1 MTNSNRSPREAIDLF
16 RAERLNAMYLL
27 RVFAAWEEWHVP
39 GDEADGQLVL
49 RPIAGRDEAPQLLM
63 FSDEA
68 AVAAA
73 RAHADTQNLGEPL
86 ITASGDAIFA
96 ALSDDF
102 ATIQINPFAGADL
115 YYAREQFPRL
125 REWGQIATV
134 ERALADVLRTGSGL
148 DTIRNFDGYFIAVN
162 REGLQNIA
170 LVPDDFGRRLAAIF
184 TARDALEAYLD
195 ENGGPDTQPFGMT
208 GKQLFT
214 ALSKI
219 PLDGIVFNPAGPAAY
234 GFATAFIE
242 LLMRN
247 VPPLD
252 QLPEGFEVR

>member
-1 MTNSNRSPREAIDLF
+1 MTTSDLSPREAIDLF
-16 RAERLNAMYLL
+16 RAERLNGMYLL
-27 RVFAAWEEWHVP
+27 RIFSAWPRWTVP
-39 GDEADGQLVL
+39 GDEVESQLIL
-49 RPIAGRDEAPQLLM
+49 RPIAGGDGEPQLVM

-73 RAHADTQNLGEPL
+73 QAYLGAETPNEPL
-86 ITASGDAIFA
+86 ITASGDAVFA

-102 ATIQINPFAGADL
+102 ATVRINPFAGSDL

-125 REWGQIATV
+125 REWGQIAAV
-134 ERALADVLRTGSGL
+134 ERALANVLRTGAGL
-148 DTIRNFDGYFIAVN
+148 DTIRNFDGYYIAVN

-195 ENGGPDTQPFGMT
+195 ENGGPDTQSLGMT
-208 GKQLFT
+208 GVQLFT
-214 ALSKI
+214 ALRKI
-219 PLDGIVFNPAGPAAY
+219 PLDGIVFNPEGPAAY
-234 GFATAFIE
+234 GFATAFVE

-247 VPPLD
+247 SGTSTDL
-252 QLPEGFEVR
+252 FAS